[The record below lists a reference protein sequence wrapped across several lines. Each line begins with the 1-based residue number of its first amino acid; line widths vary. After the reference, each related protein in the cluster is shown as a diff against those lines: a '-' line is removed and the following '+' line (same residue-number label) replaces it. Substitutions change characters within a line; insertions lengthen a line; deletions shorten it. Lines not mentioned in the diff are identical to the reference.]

1 MKNIK
6 NKTLKICS
14 LKPLTGYN
22 RDGYCRSTISDYG
35 SHLIC
40 AKMDKRFLDY
50 SASRG
55 NNLRSVVKEG
65 ENWCL
70 CQDRY
75 YEAYKAK
82 KAPKVIKNATSI
94 KLKPY
99 IKNVI
104 SKATKKQKAGKLLP
118 NLRKLSKENKKHI
131 YKLYDPQYKRILAME
146 EGIHQKK
153 NKTKKDKI
161 KAAKMKKARFNV
173 LRLYRKNNDKK
184 GCNNFTKDM
193 KYLDKKY
200 NLGNTKNIC

>member
-22 RDGYCRSTISDYG
+22 RDGYCRPVIYDYG
-35 SHLIC
+35 SHLVC
-40 AKMDKRFLDY
+40 AKMNKKFLDY
-50 SASRG
+50 SKSMG
-55 NNLRSVVKEG
+55 NNLNSVVKQG
-65 ENWCL
+65 DNWCI

-75 YEAYKAK
+75 YEAYKAN

-99 IKNVI
+99 IRNI
-104 SKATKKQKAGKLLP
+104 FTKKLKGGKLLP
-118 NLRKLSKENKKHI
+118 YLRKLSKENKKHI
-131 YKLYDPQYKRILAME
+131 YKLYDPQYKRILAIE
-146 EGIHQKK
+146 EGIHEKK

-161 KAAKMKKARFNV
+161 RAAKMKKARFNV

-184 GCNNFTKDM
+184 GCKNFTKDM

-200 NLGNTKNIC
+200 NLGNTNNIC

>member
-22 RDGYCRSTISDYG
+22 RDGYCRPIIGDYG
-35 SHLIC
+35 SHLVC

-75 YEAYKAK
+75 YQALKAK
-82 KAPKVIKNATSI
+82 KAPKIVK
-94 KLKPY
+94 KR
-99 IKNVI
+99 
-104 SKATKKQKAGKLLP
+104 KATISPTPGISEGIP
-118 NLRKLSKENKKHI
+118 NLSNGINGLKILS
-131 YKLYDPQYKRILAME
+131 
-146 EGIHQKK
+146 
-153 NKTKKDKI
+153 
-161 KAAKMKKARFNV
+161 ARP
-173 LRLYRKNNDKK
+173 
-184 GCNNFTKDM
+184 T
-193 KYLDKKY
+193 
-200 NLGNTKNIC
+200 TTQAT

>member
-22 RDGYCRSTISDYG
+22 RDGYCRPTIGDYG
-35 SHLIC
+35 SHLVC

-82 KAPKVIKNATSI
+82 KAPKVIKNATH
-94 KLKPY
+94 KNLKNY
-99 IKNVI
+99 VA
-104 SKATKKQKAGKLLP
+104 KA
-118 NLRKLSKENKKHI
+118 I
-131 YKLYDPQYKRILAME
+131 
-146 EGIHQKK
+146 K
-153 NKTKKDKI
+153 NKT
-161 KAAKMKKARFNV
+161 RS
-173 LRLYRKNNDKK
+173 KNRSK
-184 GCNNFTKDM
+184 TKS
-193 KYLDKKY
+193 KQK
-200 NLGNTKNIC
+200 

>member
-22 RDGYCRSTISDYG
+22 RDGYCRPTIGDYG
-35 SHLIC
+35 SHLVC
-40 AKMDKRFLDY
+40 AKMDKRFLDF

-99 IKNVI
+99 IKNI
-104 SKATKKQKAGKLLP
+104 FTKKQKGGNLLP

-173 LRLYRKNNDKK
+173 LRLYRKNNDTK

-200 NLGNTKNIC
+200 NLGTTKNICNK

>member
-14 LKPLTGYN
+14 LKPVTGYN
-22 RDGYCRSTISDYG
+22 RDGYCHPTIGDYG

-70 CQDRY
+70 CQNRY

-82 KAPKVIKNATSI
+82 KAPKVIKNATSN
-94 KLKPY
+94 KLKSH
-99 IKNVI
+99 IKNI
-104 SKATKKQKAGKLLP
+104 FTKKFKGGKLLP
-118 NLRKLSKENKKHI
+118 KLRKLLKENKKHI

-161 KAAKMKKARFNV
+161 NAAKMKKARFNV
-173 LRLYRKNNDKK
+173 LRLYRKNKDKK

-193 KYLDKKY
+193 KYLDTKY